1 MRFSRRRFLQL
12 TTTAAAMATVGVGH
26 VLAADRPV
34 VLGTWGGDSEKILR
48 EALAAKAKEKH
59 GIDVVFDVG
68 TPSARKTKLLAQAA
82 RPRNSMDIPWLVDTD
97 MFQMK
102 MKNILKDNDP
112 GAIPNYDTIAS
123 EFRTDYSVP
132 TCYSALVLVYNKN
145 KVTTPPRSI
154 KDLWRNE
161 YAGKIGFADL
171 SYDKII
177 PMASVAH
184 GGSTS
189 DYSVGYESL
198 LELKRN
204 GVRVYSSNE
213 AVSAALKSEEVLV
226 ALMWKGR
233 AYQWT
238 EAGLP
243 LAFATPSEG
252 AYPTFFVMGATR
264 NTGQPEA
271 TNLVLGCSLEP
282 DVQLAIARAI
292 GQMPTV
298 TTARLPADLEERIGF
313 TERDRKNF
321 IPRDYAYAAAK
332 ASEISEFWNQKFK
345 G

>member
-1 MRFSRRRFLQL
+1 MMDFSRRNFLKL
-12 TTTAAAMATVGVGH
+12 ATGAATIAAIGAKPA
-26 VLAADRPV
+26 LAVDRQV

-59 GIDVVFDVG
+59 SINVVFDVG

-97 MFQMK
+97 MYQMSAR
-102 MKNILKDNDP
+102 NILKQNDP
-112 GAIPNYDTIAS
+112 SAIPNYDTIIK
-123 EFRTDYSVP
+123 EFQTEYSVP

-145 KVTTPPRSI
+145 KVTPPKSI
-154 KDLWRNE
+154 KDLWRDE

-184 GGSTS
+184 GGTTS
-189 DYSVGYESL
+189 DYTVGYDSL
-198 LELKRN
+198 LELKKK

-213 AVSAALKSEEVLV
+213 AVGAALKSEEVLV

-233 AYQWT
+233 AYQWI

-243 LAFATPSEG
+243 LAYTTPSEG

-264 NTGQPEA
+264 NTGEPDA
-271 TNLVLGCSLEP
+271 TNLVLGASLEP

-292 GQMPTV
+292 GQVPTV
-298 TTARLPADLEERIGF
+298 TTAKLPPELEEMIGF
-313 TERDRKNF
+313 SERDMAQF
-321 IPRDYAYAAAK
+321 IPRDYAYAAEK